1 MITTQKEFNEFM
13 ETAEKQE
20 MWNDTEVEEWKAAC
34 DFAGIDYD
42 NYDDPDEMWRDL
54 CKAWKN

>member
-1 MITTQKEFNEFM
+1 M
-13 ETAEKQE
+13 EKAEKHE
-20 MWNDTEVEEWKAAC
+20 MWNDTEIEDWKAAC

-42 NYDDPDEMWRDL
+42 DYDDPDEMWRDL